1 MEYTLYA
8 DSLQRDTSLYPYGN
22 TYTLHLT
29 NTLKNVTRVDLVSA
43 IVPNTMYNITVGSNV
58 LNISGT
64 TNVWLN
70 AGFYSS
76 CLPSKFNSSLQVP
89 AATATLVY
97 LSAEG
102 RFMFYGS
109 LTSVECLTP
118 EISKILGLPLGVTNA
133 SLISS
138 NPEYKQH
145 STYGAAVRYVKS
157 KSIINLS
164 INDYIWLDIAEF
176 RTPRTLDARKL
187 ITASNLRTTQ
197 SNTAATS
204 FALVPLDVPSG
215 SIKSFKEQT
224 DYSISVEFPSRLDSV
239 ERLTVR
245 WLDMSGVPLN
255 FNGLDTNS
263 FTLRVHTVNVPI
275 VPERPESL
283 PTPVEDKEKNMVFIG
298 AVIALVLGLL
308 VILFSKRR
316 R

>member
-8 DSLQRDTSLYPYGN
+8 DSLQRDTTLYPYGN
-22 TYTLHLT
+22 TFTLHLT
-29 NTLKNVTRVDLVSA
+29 TPLKNVSRVELVSA
-43 IVPNTMYNITVGSNV
+43 VVPNTMYNIPISSNV
-58 LNISGT
+58 FRINGT

-76 CLPSKFNSSLQVP
+76 CLPSQFNNSLQVSP
-89 AATATLVY
+89 GVATLVY

-102 RFMFYGS
+102 RFMFYGT
-109 LTSVECLTP
+109 LTTIECLTP
-118 EISKILGLPLGVTNA
+118 EISKILGLPLGVINT

-145 STYGAAVRYVKS
+145 STYSTATRFVKS
-157 KSIINLS
+157 TNIINLG
-164 INDYIWLDIAEF
+164 INEHVWLDIAEF

-187 ITASNLRTTQ
+187 VTASNLRTTQ

-204 FALVPLDVPSG
+204 FALIPLDVPSG
-215 SIKSFKEQT
+215 SIKSFKEHT
-224 DYSISVEFPSRLDSV
+224 DYNISVEFPSRLDSV

-283 PTPVEDKEKNMVFIG
+283 PAPVEDKEKNMVFIG
-298 AVIALVLGLL
+298 AIIALVLGLM

>member
-29 NTLKNVTRVDLVSA
+29 NPLKNVTRVDLVSA
-43 IVPNTMYNITVGSNV
+43 IIPNTMYNITVGSNV

-64 TNVWLN
+64 TNVWFN

-76 CLPSKFNSSLQVP
+76 CLPSQFNSSLQVP

-138 NPEYKQH
+138 NPAYRQH
-145 STYGAAVRYVKS
+145 STYGTAVRYVKS

-164 INDYIWLDIAEF
+164 INDYVWLDIAEF

-224 DYSISVEFPSRLDSV
+224 DYGISVEFPSRLDSV

-245 WLDMSGVPLN
+245 WLDMSGVPLD

-283 PTPVEDKEKNMVFIG
+283 PAPVEDKEKNMVFIG
-298 AVIALVLGLL
+298 AVIALVLGLV